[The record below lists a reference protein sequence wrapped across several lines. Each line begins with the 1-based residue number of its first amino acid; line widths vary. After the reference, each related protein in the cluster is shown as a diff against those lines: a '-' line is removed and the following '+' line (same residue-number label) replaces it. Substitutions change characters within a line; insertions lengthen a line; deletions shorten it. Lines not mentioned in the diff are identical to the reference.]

1 MEKTLKLSPSD
12 NLINEIL
19 KESAYS
25 TERIVLADESK
36 IFLPIVKNNPKQFWM
51 NPNQI
56 QEDIIIGLNQRMFNF
71 SYKWEREWKKVNE
84 EKYPTANNHR
94 R

>member
-1 MEKTLKLSPSD
+1 
-12 NLINEIL
+12 
-19 KESAYS
+19 
-25 TERIVLADESK
+25 
-36 IFLPIVKNNPKQFWM
+36 M